1 MKFKI
6 GDNVKGITCGTFG
19 YESKEG
25 KIVEIDEWDSTYTY
39 AIRSDG
45 YKWYLRTD
53 TVELIEEK
61 PIPVYIKNE
70 LNHEALET
78 TDTLTQLREV
88 IFKAYQLYD
97 NDSQRLAYIKGY
109 FAK

>member
-6 GDNVKGITCGTFG
+6 GDTVKGITAGTFG
-19 YESKEG
+19 YETKEG
-25 KIVEIDEWDSTYTY
+25 KIIEIDEYNPTCMY

-45 YKWYLRTD
+45 YKWHLRTE
-53 TVELIEEK
+53 TVELIEKE

-70 LNHEALET
+70 LNQDALET
-78 TDTLTQLREV
+78 TYTLTQVRDA
-88 IFKAYQLYD
+88 IIKAYQLYD